1 MSSFVMGL
9 DFGGGGG
16 RCLLLDLHSGE
27 TVTSARAWRFAPAPG
42 SGGLGFDLDLETVW
56 TRLGEAS
63 REVLT
68 RADANAD
75 QVLGV
80 ACTALRLGN
89 VMLDAS
95 GAPLLAVPNRDA
107 RAAGPGLMLG
117 AQHGE
122 ALYRASGRW
131 PYPIHT
137 AARLQWLRAEK
148 PGIFS
153 TISDVLSIS
162 DWLAFKLSGERAT
175 DPTQASETLLFDL
188 AGRSWSEE
196 WIGKLE
202 LPREIFP
209 EVLEP
214 GSRLGAL
221 TAPAAEQLG
230 LRAGTPVAVGAADT
244 QCGLLGAA
252 ALAPGDVALVAGST
266 GPIQLVSD
274 QAHLDPEARLW
285 TSHHLVPG
293 HWVLESNCGPLGEAL
308 DWFARLLYP
317 DAARPVVRLLGEAA
331 RSEPGARGLI
341 SSLGAEVMNARAMG
355 LPVGQLTVNHLSSGD
370 DPSPGRH
377 LARAVVEGMA
387 CALRANLEQILEL
400 HPQAS
405 EPLRITGGLS
415 VSPTF
420 CALVSNVLDRPV
432 RVTAQP
438 GASALGAALCAATGA
453 GLCDGLQEAAER
465 WVRWGEDRAPD
476 AENAEAHRAL
486 YERWTRMRG
495 ASRAAD
501 GEATAQA
508 LPFAIGA
515 GAEAD
520 EAGLAAPRPRILVAA
535 DFDAR
540 SLAGLRELGDVT
552 YASFREV
559 KRMLTGKALVDAL
572 QGYSVFITEIDL
584 VDAASLE
591 QLPDLRVVGTCRGD
605 AVNVD
610 IAACTAFGIPVL
622 NAPGRN
628 ADAVAD
634 LALGFLVM
642 LARKFPAAERF
653 LRAPGILPGDMA
665 AMGKAFGT
673 LQGRELWQ
681 KTVGLIG
688 LGAVGRKVAE
698 RLQGFGARVI
708 VSDPFVDDEG
718 AALVG
723 AQSVSLDTLLT
734 ESDFISLHAAVTP
747 ETTGLLGAAELARMK
762 PGACLINTARAALV
776 DEEALIAALQRGAL
790 AGAALDTFAVEPPG
804 SDHPFIA
811 MENVIATPHVG
822 GNTVDVSAH
831 QGEIMLGEL
840 RRMLSGQPPRHV
852 LNPDSLPGFSW
863 TAERAVPDAA
873 LLARLKAG
881 PAPAVTDLQKNAKEK
896 GETKNEAAAS
906 QQGAPAPEPIAA
918 STAVPEETRTH
929 MTALLRAFSA
939 GIVSDPAIADF
950 SADKD
955 VTLHFRLTDLGVAF
969 YFHLGAGDALH
980 GDIGDPDENADVQLR
995 LRAAVF
1001 DGMFTGTANP
1011 MEAAMDGRLSFTGD
1025 AAKAMTLQQMQTDLE
1040 RLYRAAREQVGAPE
1054 GLDALPDPA
1063 AAAGR
1068 PGPSVV
1074 PANDPGAA
1082 GAAAAGPKRSGS
1094 PRVASSRA
1102 TFRPRCWS
1110 TSISRVARSTQAR
1123 ALPRASGTCTARS
1136 IAASPKRARS
1146 STPTPRT
1153 RRSWPMR
1160 GCPSCP
1166 SRPRPPSSTICPG
1179 CPSSCRAP
1187 VSWPA
1192 PSPRPWRRAGRPS
1205 W

>member
-1 MSSFVMGL
+1 
-9 DFGGGGG
+9 
-16 RCLLLDLHSGE
+16 
-27 TVTSARAWRFAPAPG
+27 
-42 SGGLGFDLDLETVW
+42 
-56 TRLGEAS
+56 
-63 REVLT
+63 
-68 RADANAD
+68 
-75 QVLGV
+75 
-80 ACTALRLGN
+80 
-89 VMLDAS
+89 
-95 GAPLLAVPNRDA
+95 
-107 RAAGPGLMLG
+107 
-117 AQHGE
+117 
-122 ALYRASGRW
+122 
-131 PYPIHT
+131 
-137 AARLQWLRAEK
+137 
-148 PGIFS
+148 
-153 TISDVLSIS
+153 
-162 DWLAFKLSGERAT
+162 
-175 DPTQASETLLFDL
+175 
-188 AGRSWSEE
+188 
-196 WIGKLE
+196 
-202 LPREIFP
+202 
-209 EVLEP
+209 
-214 GSRLGAL
+214 
-221 TAPAAEQLG
+221 
-230 LRAGTPVAVGAADT
+230 
-244 QCGLLGAA
+244 
-252 ALAPGDVALVAGST
+252 
-266 GPIQLVSD
+266 
-274 QAHLDPEARLW
+274 
-285 TSHHLVPG
+285 
-293 HWVLESNCGPLGEAL
+293 
-308 DWFARLLYP
+308 
-317 DAARPVVRLLGEAA
+317 
-331 RSEPGARGLI
+331 
-341 SSLGAEVMNARAMG
+341 
-355 LPVGQLTVNHLSSGD
+355 
-370 DPSPGRH
+370 
-377 LARAVVEGMA
+377 MA

-776 DEEALIAALQRGAL
+776 DEEALVAALQRGAL

-873 LLARLKAG
+873 QLARLKAG

-1011 MEAAMDGRLSFTGD
+1011 MEAAMDGRLSFTGA

-1082 GAAAAGPKRSGS
+1082 GAPATPGAAQVRDLRHDIVDTVRELYEGQVITATGGNVSARSRGAEEVWITPSRLFKGDLSPEVLVHIDLEGRSIDPGARSPSSEWDMHCAIYRSKPEAGAVIHAHAPHATILANAGLPFLPISTEAAFFDDL
-1094 PRVASSRA
+1094 PRVPFIMPGTRELASA
-1102 TFRPRCWS
+1102 
-1110 TSISRVARSTQAR
+1110 VAEAMEESWA
-1123 ALPRASGTCTARS
+1123 ALMVNHGL
-1136 IAASPKRARS
+1136 I
-1146 STPTPRT
+1146 
-1153 RRSWPMR
+1153 
-1160 GCPSCP
+1160 
-1166 SRPRPPSSTICPG
+1166 
-1179 CPSSCRAP
+1179 
-1187 VSWPA
+1187 V
-1192 PSPRPWRRAGRPS
+1192 AGRSLRSAADMVEIIERTAEILLGCHAVGAAPPVLPDDVVQTLRRMGEMIA
-1205 W
+1205 